1 MKHCSYCFSDR
12 HDIDDCSQAQY
23 HIYELHKA
31 VHLLLLL
38 IKRRKIE
45 WVAPG
50 YPHLEDWLCPFIEQ
64 QYSYAMI
71 KQMYHRIRRSVPDH
85 MHIHRNANRSP
96 FEMRTPQRYTAVLQ
110 YYWRTKRT
118 QPDDWITPV
127 PTETEVPIPME
138 GLFRILDPELTFQ
151 DGILRYGTPLPS
163 APPLQG
169 EIHPPDSAPIGGLWH
184 THTVREPERHTVRE
198 RPPLITL
205 SVPEWVRAAQQP
217 SAPPLPKVQLSY
229 TPALTYNEPTCS
241 ICLTA
246 EPYYQTQCGHD
257 FCSCL
262 FQHMIEYGN
271 QSCPMCR
278 TDLTSVRTTS
288 EPCYQSLRMVGSQH
302 FMFE

>member
-1 MKHCSYCFSDR
+1 MKHCSYCLSDR
-12 HDIDDCSQAQY
+12 HDIEECSKAQF

-31 VHLLLLL
+31 IHLLLLL

-50 YPHLEDWLCPFIEQ
+50 YLHLEDWLCPFIEQ

-71 KQMYHRIRRSVPDH
+71 KQMYDRIRRSVPDH
-85 MHIHRNANRSP
+85 MQIHRNANHTP

-118 QPDDWITPV
+118 QPDDWTSPV
-127 PTETEVPIPME
+127 PRETEVPIPLE
-138 GLFRILDPELTFQ
+138 GLIQLRDPELTFQ
-151 DGILRYGTPLPS
+151 DGVLRYGMPLPQ
-163 APPLQG
+163 QG
-169 EIHPPDSAPIGGLWH
+169 ETHSPDSAPIGGLWQ
-184 THTVREPERHTVRE
+184 TQTVREPAQHTVRE
-198 RPPLITL
+198 RPQMITL
-205 SVPEWVRAAQQP
+205 AVPEWVRAAQQP
-217 SAPPLPKVQLSY
+217 SAPPVPKIRLSY
-229 TPALTYNEPTCS
+229 TPSLTYNEPTCS

-262 FQHMIEYGN
+262 FQHMIEYGK

-278 TDLTSVRTTS
+278 TDLQKVSTTS
-288 EPCYQSLRMVGSQH
+288 EPCYQSLRTVGSQH
-302 FMFE
+302 FVFE

>member
-1 MKHCSYCFSDR
+1 MKHCSYCFSDT

-31 VHLLLLL
+31 IHLLLLL

-85 MHIHRNANRSP
+85 MHIHRNPNRSP

-138 GLFRILDPELTFQ
+138 GLFRILDPVLTFQ

-169 EIHPPDSAPIGGLWH
+169 EIHPPVRH
-184 THTVREPERHTVRE
+184 THTVREPAGHTVRE
-198 RPPLITL
+198 PPQLITL

-217 SAPPLPKVQLSY
+217 SAPPLPKVRLSY

-262 FQHMIEYGN
+262 FQHMIEYGK

-278 TDLTSVRTTS
+278 TNLTSVRTTS